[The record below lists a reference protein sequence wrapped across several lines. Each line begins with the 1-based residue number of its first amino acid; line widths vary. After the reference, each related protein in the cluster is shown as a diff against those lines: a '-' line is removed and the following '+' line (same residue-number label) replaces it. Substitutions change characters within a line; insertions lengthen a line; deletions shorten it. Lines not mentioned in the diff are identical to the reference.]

1 MPFFESSRPDQNGSE
16 ESNLPTETAERLKSL
31 AKIVALVIFFG
42 MGVGNELSKLV
53 GEQKEIVDEEL
64 SEAGTKVKV
73 RDVKQLSDNLATLNE
88 HSNKLALRVSAMET
102 EVNLLRQK
110 VQEEQ
115 LRYEGRRE
123 LIEYRLRQLEAELA
137 RHKK

>member
-53 GEQKEIVDEEL
+53 GEQKEIVNEEL
-64 SEAGTKVKV
+64 SEAGTKV
-73 RDVKQLSDNLATLNE
+73 RDAFKQLSDNLATLNE
-88 HSNKLALRVSAMET
+88 HSNKLALRVSAAEN

-115 LRYEGRRE
+115 LRDEGRRE